1 MRRRLRRKTSTFEWV
16 SGEKLMQK
24 YGGRYRR
31 SAQTRPDQVTGSSS
45 ASMIEYMV
53 RKEEPISDSASMS
66 EFDSEGSDSE

>member
-1 MRRRLRRKTSTFEWV
+1 
-16 SGEKLMQK
+16 MQK